1 MGYSPSGAI
10 TLDGSHPS
18 GDVICCNIDFSQY
31 NEECYGLTGLE
42 TCAKLSARD
51 ILTSPPHFRTKR
63 METLE
68 FLIYPDGRVQ
78 EKVTG
83 IVGKSCAEVTAKIEA
98 QLGRVV
104 TQTPSAEFFAP
115 TIELRAEIGSTV
127 TAQNTSTTW

>member
-1 MGYSPSGAI
+1 MGHSPSSAI
-10 TLDGSHPS
+10 TLDGSNPS
-18 GDVICCNIDFSQY
+18 GDVICCNIDFSVLSQ
-31 NEECYGLTGLE
+31 EQHRLTGLG
-42 TCAKLSARD
+42 TCAKLNGAD
-51 ILTSPPHFRTKR
+51 IPTSPPHLRTKR

-104 TQTPSAEFFAP
+104 TQTPSAEFFTP

-127 TAQNTSTTW
+127 TTQNTTSNW